1 MIEYLTLS
9 VAIGALASTV
19 VMSEPYQW
27 LLNLLRLDRK
37 PFNCAV
43 CLSYWTLFAYGAI
56 VDPVWILFAGVA
68 ALSANLTTKQYYE
81 L

>member
-1 MIEYLTLS
+1 MIDNIILS
-9 VAIGALASTV
+9 IAIGALASTV

-27 LLNLLRLDRK
+27 LLNLSGLNRK

-43 CLSYWTLFAYGAI
+43 CLSYWTLFAYGVI
-56 VDPVWILFAGVA
+56 VDPLWILFAGVA